1 MVFTKEDCIYENITK
16 KFVYCGFYFCFLVI
30 VKNEKTK
37 KTWAY
42 FLFSSLTLLLQL
54 RVRDVQE
61 ETQLYYFWN
70 TTVFL
75 QECLVTF
82 WATNTLNFSNLTF
95 PKPAFP
101 TYA

>member
-1 MVFTKEDCIYENITK
+1 MK
-16 KFVYCGFYFCFLVI
+16 KQKKLALV
-30 VKNEKTK
+30 
-37 KTWAY
+37 
-42 FLFSSLTLLLQL
+42 FLFSSLTLLLKL

-82 WATNTLNFSNLTF
+82 WATNTLNLSNLTF
-95 PKPAFP
+95 PKPTFP